1 MHHEA
6 RGNEPHLYAVFWR
19 RDQPIATRRSTRPAA
34 VDASS
39 LPPSV
44 LYLRI
49 QSAPVPRRRVA
60 DSPNATA
67 TPTPPAAGLTGR
79 CHATLRPGGCV
90 RPGRAHAHRKI
101 ILGSRG
107 QVRNSYSSRGLPRWQ
122 RLAKTGCGRWCR
134 ATPLKGDALA
144 GEPGA
149 GKGHCPSGRGGRGL
163 PGRAREV
170 QVAATRRS
178 Y

>member
-79 CHATLRPGGCV
+79 CHATLRGRV
-90 RPGRAHAHRKI
+90 RASQVERTLTEKSSWDLGHA
-101 ILGSRG
+101 G
-107 QVRNSYSSRGLPRWQ
+107 Q
-122 RLAKTGCGRWCR
+122 
-134 ATPLKGDALA
+134 
-144 GEPGA
+144 
-149 GKGHCPSGRGGRGL
+149 
-163 PGRAREV
+163 
-170 QVAATRRS
+170 
-178 Y
+178 

>member
-67 TPTPPAAGLTGR
+67 TPTPPAVGLTGR
-79 CHATLRPGGCV
+79 CHATLPRC
-90 RPGRAHAHRKI
+90 GRA
-101 ILGSRG
+101 
-107 QVRNSYSSRGLPRWQ
+107 
-122 RLAKTGCGRWCR
+122 
-134 ATPLKGDALA
+134 
-144 GEPGA
+144 GA
-149 GKGHCPSGRGGRGL
+149 C
-163 PGRAREV
+163 V
-170 QVAATRRS
+170 QVERTLTEKSSWDPGVRF
-178 Y
+178 